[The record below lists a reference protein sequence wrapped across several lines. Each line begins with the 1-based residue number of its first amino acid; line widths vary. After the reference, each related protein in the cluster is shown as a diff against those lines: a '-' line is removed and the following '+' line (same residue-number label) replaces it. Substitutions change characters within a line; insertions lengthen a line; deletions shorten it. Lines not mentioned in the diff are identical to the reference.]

1 MPTPPTPAHFLEA
14 LNIMSETAISKDI
27 TWNPMLEE
35 YFSHTGEK
43 ATCLSYLHKKAEEK
57 YSRVSI
63 WIDLPVIILSV
74 LNGAISVGSK
84 TLFGDTVYAPVGV
97 GCIALLTGILNALGS
112 YFSWSRRS
120 EAHKISSISYSK
132 LYRFLS
138 VEMSLP
144 REERLIPADLLKYVK
159 NEYDRLSE
167 ISPLIPPTIITN
179 FRTRFHNTKDISF
192 PEETDGL
199 QPIYIFKPDKLPE
212 GLSDIQIDRAFS
224 TSEK

>member
-1 MPTPPTPAHFLEA
+1 
-14 LNIMSETAISKDI
+14 MSETSLKDI

-57 YSRVSI
+57 YSLTAI

-84 TLFGDTVYAPVGV
+84 TLFGDSDYAPVGV

-112 YFSWSRRS
+112 YFSWSRRA

-144 REERLIPADLLKYVK
+144 REERLTPTDLLKYVK
-159 NEYDRLSE
+159 NEYDRLAE
-167 ISPLIPPTIITN
+167 ISPLIPPTVIN
-179 FRTRFHNTKDISF
+179 SFRQRFSETKDISF

-199 QPIYIFKPDKLPE
+199 QPIHIFKPDKLPQS
-212 GLSDIQIDRAFS
+212 LSDVQVDRIFS
-224 TSEK
+224 EA